1 VLSND
6 SALGDFVRDARQW
19 ADGYEPPAFARDE
32 KNLVKLKSF
41 MSARLK

>member
-1 VLSND
+1 
-6 SALGDFVRDARQW
+6 VRDARQW